1 MKNNNQD
8 LPAFPCVPMQ
18 DNFQRLIAPIPG
30 MTKLEYFALMIY
42 SNNIQECLPQTAIT
56 LAKELLKLLNEGE
69 KSEDTTLKI
78 IS

>member
-56 LAKELLKLLNEGE
+56 LAKELLELLNEGE

>member
-42 SNNIQECLPQTAIT
+42 SNNIQECLPQT
-56 LAKELLKLLNEGE
+56 LLY
-69 KSEDTTLKI
+69 I
-78 IS
+78 IRINH

>member
-8 LPAFPCVPMQ
+8 LPAVPCVPMQ
-18 DNFQRLIAPIPG
+18 NNFQRLIAPIPG

-56 LAKELLKLLNEGE
+56 LAKELLELLNECE